1 MMAMMISL
9 VMRRGPT
16 PGEVYHLSGDEITIG
31 RGIKSQIVIH
41 DNEVS
46 RDHCRLIRLADNY
59 ELHDLGSSNGTFVN
73 GQRIVS
79 PRLLERG
86 NVIELGD
93 SITLEYGV
101 TESQIFTLPDYIR
114 RLSPNGELPHY
125 GDTDSGE
132 GAEVPIHYCLMMLQG
147 PAVGY
152 VYNVEGE
159 TIRIG
164 RDLSNDI
171 VIQDPEVSRFHV
183 SLTRNRRGFV
193 VEDHGSTNGS
203 FVNDEPLREARQLL
217 TNDILRLGS
226 LVQLQLLHVDSES
239 VPESVTT
246 MRSPAEYLVAE
257 DSSPDLFEVPDI
269 TFNPALIARTGITPG
284 SLSNSIFVAYA
295 REDWQTAIAPLLVS
309 LQDAGLDVWVDQY
322 LTYGSDDW
330 RAAVQQALDE
340 CWLMILVASSR
351 SLASKPVR
359 SMYRNF
365 MRERKP
371 LIPFVYETHSPLPAE
386 LSRLRSIAYDP
397 LNARRSYHKLI
408 FEVMQFRHQ
417 HPGEHT
423 R

>member
-1 MMAMMISL
+1 M
-9 VMRRGPT
+9 
-16 PGEVYHLSGDEITIG
+16 
-31 RGIKSQIVIH
+31 KSQIVIH

-46 RDHCRLIRLADNY
+46 RDHCRLIRIADNY

-73 GQRIVS
+73 GQRIVA

-101 TESQIFTLPDYIR
+101 TESQIFQLPDYIS

-132 GAEVPIHYCLMMLQG
+132 IPEARTHYCLMMLQG

-152 VYNVEGE
+152 VYNAEGD

-171 VIQDPEVSRFHV
+171 VIQDPEVSRYHV
-183 SLTRNRRGFV
+183 RLTRNRRGFV
-193 VEDHGSTNGS
+193 VEDQGSTNGS
-203 FVNDEPLREARQLL
+203 FVNNEQFREARQLV
-217 TNDILRLGS
+217 TNDVLRLGS
-226 LVQLQLLHVDSES
+226 LVQLQLLHVDAGS

-246 MRSPAEYLVAE
+246 MRSPSEYLVAE

-269 TFNPALIARTGITPG
+269 TFDPALIARTGISPG
-284 SLSNSIFVAYA
+284 SLSSSIFVAYA

-330 RAAVQQALDE
+330 RAAVQHALDE
-340 CWLMILVASSR
+340 CWLMILVSSSR
-351 SLASKPVR
+351 SMASKPVR

-371 LIPFVYETHSPLPAE
+371 VIPFVYETQTPLPAE